1 MLVHTYSLSV
11 YPPFS
16 FDYYSVGPYRLLGL
30 ISCGPHLSHG
40 RAPFSPIQT
49 GATTTTDQPASQP
62 KRYWGSPGRRMYRG
76 ERRLFVPF
84 VAKRRGQKRKLFWS
98 GYCFLVCIYKCA
110 DRFRLIHP
118 WKTTATGTPP
128 HLSAPRWISY
138 AHGVMDLEM
147 LDGWMEIKKKSFDVW
162 LGGRDE
168 KVGTWLGRYSVPS
181 AHDVHNNTQLAA
193 LYMQMLKSIAVEE
206 AVSCAVHIK

>member
-1 MLVHTYSLSV
+1 LCDWILGCCCCCSSFIKLCWYIYIQSL
-11 YPPFS
+11 YIPLFS

-49 GATTTTDQPASQP
+49 GATTTTNQPASP
-62 KRYWGSPGRRMYRG
+62 KDIEDRKADECIGGTDVC
-76 ERRLFVPF
+76 LFLLLLNEGV
-84 VAKRRGQKRKLFWS
+84 KKRKLFGS

-118 WKTTATGTPP
+118 WKTTGTTP

-147 LDGWMEIKKKSFDVW
+147 LDGWMDGKKKFRR
-162 LGGRDE
+162 L
-168 KVGTWLGRYSVPS
+168 VGWTR
-181 AHDVHNNTQLAA
+181 
-193 LYMQMLKSIAVEE
+193 
-206 AVSCAVHIK
+206 